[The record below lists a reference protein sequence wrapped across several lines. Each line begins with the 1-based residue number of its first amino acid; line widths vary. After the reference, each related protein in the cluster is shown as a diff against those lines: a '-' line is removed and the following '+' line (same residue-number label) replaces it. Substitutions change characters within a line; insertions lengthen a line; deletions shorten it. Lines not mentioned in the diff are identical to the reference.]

1 MPEVIAEICVS
12 VEGPVSAD
20 WNPCVFNP
28 SVASSALNGIRG
40 FTMSS
45 ERRGIFMSETGP
57 STKPGKAMPKASEAA
72 AGWPSV
78 RAFLINHPNLAR
90 EDAELLSAMG
100 LRINADNVVEFGPA
114 ALARHI
120 DAHRREST
128 ARQQLEATARGNYA
142 AQVQCHASVVDILES
157 RSNSDLA
164 RRLDEAG
171 QIRFGLMAGGL
182 AVEGK
187 APAGWVELDEGMID
201 MILGEGK
208 VTRLGETGFGA
219 LLFPSVTEPIGS
231 CAMIRLRL
239 WDRPGLLSF
248 GAADPQ
254 AFAPDMGAELIAFI
268 ARVVER
274 TAERW
279 PVL

>member
-1 MPEVIAEICVS
+1 MSPE
-12 VEGPVSAD
+12 
-20 WNPCVFNP
+20 W
-28 SVASSALNGIRG
+28 RG
-40 FTMSS
+40 NS
-45 ERRGIFMSETGP
+45 MSEAGP
-57 STKPGKAMPKASEAA
+57 STKRGKALPKASEAA

-78 RAFLINHPNLAR
+78 RAFLTNHPNLVR

-128 ARQQLEATARGNYA
+128 ARQQLEAVARANFA
-142 AQVQCHASVVDILES
+142 AQVQCHAGVVDILGS
-157 RSNSDLA
+157 RSNTDLA
-164 RRLDEAG
+164 RRLNETVR
-171 QIRFGLMAGGL
+171 IRFGLMAGGL

-187 APAGWVELDEGMID
+187 APAGWAELDEGMID
-201 MILGEGK
+201 MILGADQ

-219 LLFPSVTEPIGS
+219 LLFPAAAEPVGS

-248 GAADPQ
+248 GSTDPK
-254 AFAPDMGAELIAFI
+254 AFAPDMGVELIAFI